1 MISVTDAKE
10 GVTVRMDARLFRV
23 LGVVRHSGSGQM
35 HGFVEL
41 KLRDLHTGHCFD
53 RRFKQGD
60 RVEEVDLVKRS
71 MDFLYSDVDA
81 CYFMDPA
88 SYEQVGVPHQAMG
101 RIEKFLKE
109 GTRVTVELLGGEAVS
124 IQFPR
129 VVEIK
134 ISSTGPGI
142 RDGSDSTMKEAVLEN
157 NMEILVPQF
166 IQTGDC
172 VRVDTETMHYVDRVM
187 SRKT

>member
-10 GVTVRMDARLFRV
+10 GMTVRLEGRLFRA

-41 KLRDLHTGHCFD
+41 KLKDLHTGHCFD
-53 RRFKQGD
+53 RHFKQGE
-60 RVEEVDLVKRS
+60 RVEEVDLVKRP
-71 MDFLYSDVDA
+71 MDFLYSDAEA
-81 CYFMDPA
+81 CYFMDPS
-88 SYEQVGVPHQAMG
+88 SYEQVGISHQAMG
-101 RIEKFLKE
+101 KIEKFLKE
-109 GTRVTVELLGGEAVS
+109 GTRVTVELLGAEAVS

-134 ISSTGPGI
+134 VASTGPGI
-142 RDGSDSTMKEAVLEN
+142 RDGSDSTMKEAILEN

-172 VRVDTETMHYVDRVM
+172 VRVDTETMHYVDRVTVK
-187 SRKT
+187 RI

>member
-1 MISVTDAKE
+1 MISVTEVKE
-10 GVTVRMDARLFRV
+10 GMTVRLEGRLFKV

-35 HGFVEL
+35 HGFVEVKL
-41 KLRDLHTGHCFD
+41 KDLHTGHCFD
-53 RRFKQGD
+53 KRFKQGD
-60 RVEEVDLVKRS
+60 RVEEVDLVKRP
-71 MDFLYSDVDA
+71 MDFLYADAEA
-81 CYFMDPA
+81 CYFMDPS
-88 SYEQVGVPHQAMG
+88 SYEQVGVSHQAMG
-101 RIEKFLKE
+101 KVEKFVKE
-109 GTRVTVELLGGEAVS
+109 GTRVTVELLGVEAVA

-134 ISSTGPGI
+134 VSSTGPGI

-172 VRVDTETMHYVDRVM
+172 VRVDTETMHYVDRVPTK
-187 SRKT
+187 RI